1 MVTVTAD
8 NRAPSVVTALYV
20 RTKALHLEAER
31 TGVVAEILRGAASR
45 EAYVL
50 LMRNLHP
57 AYRAIEDGLERHRNS
72 PILAPLASWRLARTA
87 AIAADLA
94 ALAGPD
100 WAQQWPLLPE
110 GNAYANTVALA
121 AEGDGSRLIAHAYT
135 RYLGD
140 LNGGLIVR
148 RLLEKSLGLGASELS
163 HYDFSAIAEPAV
175 LKSDYRQAL
184 ERAGAGASDS
194 DAIVTEGAVAFECN
208 IALSVA
214 VQRHLAVSPAPSQEH
229 RTE

>member
-1 MVTVTAD
+1 MVSVTAVSD
-8 NRAPSVVTALYV
+8 EPSVVTALYL

-31 TGVVAEILRGAASR
+31 TGIVADILRGAASR
-45 EAYVL
+45 DGYVL

-57 AYRAIEDGLERHRNS
+57 AYRELEDGIERHRNS
-72 PILAPLASWRLARTA
+72 PILAPLARWCLARTS
-87 AIAADLA
+87 AIAADLT
-94 ALAGPD
+94 ALAGPN
-100 WAQQWPLLPE
+100 WAEQWPLLPE
-110 GNAYANTVALA
+110 GEAYARTITLA

-140 LNGGLIVR
+140 LNGGQIVR

-163 HYDFSAIAEPAV
+163 HYDFSAIAEPAT

-184 ERAGAGASDS
+184 ERAGAAAAAS
-194 DAIVTEGAVAFECN
+194 DAIVKEGAHAFECN

-214 VQRHLAVSPAPSQEH
+214 VQRRLADTLVPRPS
-229 RTE
+229 